1 MPCFDVVKFTEI
13 CLICYVLSL
22 EKVVYSINV
31 TGLESV
37 NEQAKCYPIL
47 HDIANHE
54 LYAAALLYLLLNL
67 PIKALEGALC
77 FGNFLL
83 DPRCKVHTIDESLRV
98 IVILL

>member
-1 MPCFDVVKFTEI
+1 MPRLDVVKFTEI

-37 NEQAKCYPIL
+37 NEQAKCDLVL

-54 LYAAALLYLLLNL
+54 LYAATLLYLLLNL
-67 PIKALEGALC
+67 PIKALECAL
-77 FGNFLL
+77 GLRYFLL
-83 DPRCKVHTIDESLRV
+83 DPRCKVHTVDESLRV

>member
-1 MPCFDVVKFTEI
+1 MPRFDVVKFTEI

-37 NEQAKCYPIL
+37 NEQAKCYPVL

-54 LYAAALLYLLLNL
+54 LYAAALLYLLLYL
-67 PIKALEGALC
+67 PIKALEGAFS

-83 DPRCKVHTIDESLRV
+83 DPRCKVHSIDESL
-98 IVILL
+98 